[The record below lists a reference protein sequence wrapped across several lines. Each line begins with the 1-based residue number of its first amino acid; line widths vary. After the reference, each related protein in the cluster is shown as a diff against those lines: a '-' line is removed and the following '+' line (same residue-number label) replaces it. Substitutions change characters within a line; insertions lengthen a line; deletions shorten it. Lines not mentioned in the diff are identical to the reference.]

1 MRPPQPP
8 TGTRRDT
15 VTGERLA
22 QSRLAILDYLQQ
34 SRHGGE
40 PSADEDAAPS
50 PGGTSRWR
58 TLREAGR
65 RYWEGHPARLAT
77 GLAAPLLS
85 HWGRRHPVA
94 FLALA
99 AGLGAAL
106 VMARPWRLISLTGVL
121 VAVLKSPHLASMA
134 MSLLASSHS
143 RARDHDP
150 GSR

>member
-1 MRPPQPP
+1 MTPETQA
-8 TGTRRDT
+8 GD
-15 VTGERLA
+15 RLA

-40 PSADEDAAPS
+40 PAPEDQEDAAP
-50 PGGTSRWR
+50 GGASRWT
-58 TLREAGR
+58 TLRESVR
-65 RYWEGHPARLAT
+65 RYWEEHPARLAA

-85 HWGRRHPVA
+85 HWGRRHPAA
-94 FLALA
+94 FIALA

-134 MSLLASSHS
+134 MSLLATSRS
-143 RARDHDP
+143 RARDP
-150 GSR
+150 RSR